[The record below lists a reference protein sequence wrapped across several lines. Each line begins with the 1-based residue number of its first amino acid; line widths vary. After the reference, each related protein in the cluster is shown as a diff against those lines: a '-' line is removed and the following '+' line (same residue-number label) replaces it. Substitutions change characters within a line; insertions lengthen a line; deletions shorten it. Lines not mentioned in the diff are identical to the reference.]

1 MIEPNRIQQ
10 LDEKTI
16 GHISAG
22 EVVER
27 PAQVVKELLENSL
40 DAGSTSIHVIIE
52 RGGFDKIQIEDNGSG
67 IHQDDLALSLD
78 RHATSKMKSPEDL
91 NEIYT
96 LGFRGE
102 ALASIGM
109 VSKLTVASRPD
120 GQDGRSIQMEDGNK
134 AELEPFGMAKG
145 TVVTVEHLFE
155 NTPVRLGFQRR
166 PATEHARIV
175 EVVVAHAIAHPTV
188 GFRCTIDGRS
198 TLHLPK
204 VESIE
209 DRLYDVLGGQS
220 SSLLPLQ
227 QPVDDASVPGE
238 ERWSGYI
245 STPDISRGKGDEIHI
260 LVNGRPVA
268 STPFHQ
274 AIRRGYRTR
283 LMQGRH
289 PVTVLH
295 LEVPATEVDVNVHP
309 TKREVRLRHSWRVL
323 ERLERAIAYTLASSP
338 TQPDSSGELQGL
350 EGLSH
355 NSIEKPIQELLTPIK
370 EAVTH
375 QHTSPVSN
383 PPAWVLAAGTQL
395 NLVGD
400 VAEDVIEST
409 EKERPQSMAASAQ
422 KMLPGMDSFPV
433 APALSKEERA
443 LHRHAGLGGSILP
456 TQESPLKSSE
466 NDLPKMEPLSQFA
479 DSYILAQAG
488 EELLLI
494 DQHALHERIR
504 YERLRHDKTIWQPQ
518 SRLVPTVIEFNLTQQ
533 ARVEASM
540 DKLNELGFTLE
551 QQSDGEW
558 HVLQAP
564 RLLDGDEI
572 QPFLF
577 DLLQDVSED
586 GAPLETIE
594 RRKDHLA
601 FLNACRGAVK
611 ANDELSIAEMRRL
624 LDDMRHV
631 PNPWAC
637 VHGRPTALR
646 LSLDSLDK
654 HFGRHG

>member
-1 MIEPNRIQQ
+1 MTEPNRIQQ

-40 DAGSTSIHVIIE
+40 DAGSNSIHVIIE

-370 EAVTH
+370 EAATH

>member
-350 EGLSH
+350 EGLSN
-355 NSIEKPIQELLTPIK
+355 NSIEKPIQELLTPKK

>member
-1 MIEPNRIQQ
+1 MTEPNRIQQ

>member
-1 MIEPNRIQQ
+1 
-10 LDEKTI
+10 
-16 GHISAG
+16 
-22 EVVER
+22 
-27 PAQVVKELLENSL
+27 
-40 DAGSTSIHVIIE
+40 
-52 RGGFDKIQIEDNGSG
+52 
-67 IHQDDLALSLD
+67 
-78 RHATSKMKSPEDL
+78 
-91 NEIYT
+91 
-96 LGFRGE
+96 
-102 ALASIGM
+102 
-109 VSKLTVASRPD
+109 
-120 GQDGRSIQMEDGNK
+120 
-134 AELEPFGMAKG
+134 
-145 TVVTVEHLFE
+145 
-155 NTPVRLGFQRR
+155 
-166 PATEHARIV
+166 
-175 EVVVAHAIAHPTV
+175 
-188 GFRCTIDGRS
+188 
-198 TLHLPK
+198 
-204 VESIE
+204 
-209 DRLYDVLGGQS
+209 
-220 SSLLPLQ
+220 
-227 QPVDDASVPGE
+227 
-238 ERWSGYI
+238 
-245 STPDISRGKGDEIHI
+245 
-260 LVNGRPVA
+260 
-268 STPFHQ
+268 
-274 AIRRGYRTR
+274 
-283 LMQGRH
+283 MQGRH

>member
-1 MIEPNRIQQ
+1 MTEPNRIQQ

-109 VSKLTVASRPD
+109 VSRLTVASRPD

-422 KMLPGMDSFPV
+422 KILPGMDSFPV

-533 ARVEASM
+533 ARLEASM

-572 QPFLF
+572 QP
-577 DLLQDVSED
+577 
-586 GAPLETIE
+586 
-594 RRKDHLA
+594 
-601 FLNACRGAVK
+601 
-611 ANDELSIAEMRRL
+611 
-624 LDDMRHV
+624 
-631 PNPWAC
+631 
-637 VHGRPTALR
+637 
-646 LSLDSLDK
+646 
-654 HFGRHG
+654 

>member
-1 MIEPNRIQQ
+1 MTEPNRIQQ

-350 EGLSH
+350 EGLSN
-355 NSIEKPIQELLTPIK
+355 NSIEKPIQELLTPKK

-540 DKLNELGFTLE
+540 VKLNELGFTLE

>member
-1 MIEPNRIQQ
+1 MTEPNRIQQ

-109 VSKLTVASRPD
+109 VSRLTVASRPD

-533 ARVEASM
+533 ARLEASM

>member
-1 MIEPNRIQQ
+1 MNEPKRIQQ

-40 DAGSTSIHVIIE
+40 DAGSSLIHVVIE

-67 IHQDDLALSLD
+67 IHQDDLVLSLD

-120 GQDGRSIQMEDGNK
+120 GQEGRSIQMEDGNK
-134 AELEPFGMAKG
+134 SGIEPSGMAKG

-175 EVVVAHAIAHPTV
+175 EVVVAHAIAHPNV

-204 VESIE
+204 VDTIE

-227 QPVDDASVPGE
+227 QPNDDASVPGD

-295 LEVPATEVDVNVHP
+295 LEVPANEVDVNVHP

-323 ERLERAIAYTLASSP
+323 ERLERAIAHTLASSP
-338 TQPDSSGELQGL
+338 TQPDPSGELQGL
-350 EGLSH
+350 EGLSQQ
-355 NSIEKPIQELLTPIK
+355 SIEKPIQELLVPK
-370 EAVTH
+370 VEEK
-375 QHTSPVSN
+375 SPAEVPS
-383 PPAWVLAAGTQL
+383 PPAWALAAGTQL
-395 NLVGD
+395 NLVGK
-400 VAEDVIEST
+400 VAEDPVDKD
-409 EKERPQSMAASAQ
+409 EKLRPQSTAASAQ
-422 KMLPGMDSFPV
+422 KSLPGMDSSPI

-456 TQESPLKSSE
+456 SQESPLKRTG
-466 NDLPKMEPLSQFA
+466 NDLLPPLSA
-479 DSYILAQAG
+479 ILALTGGGTISGAPHAMFK
-488 EELLLI
+488 ESNRI
-494 DQHALHERIR
+494 DKTAEMLHQFGIDSIIKEDGITIEGNQSIQKPVSMIQTFGDHRLQMTAIIFATKVGAIVEGTHLHQIADPNFL
-504 YERLRHDKTIWQPQ
+504 ERLSTMPAEVFVK
-518 SRLVPTVIEFNLTQQ
+518 
-533 ARVEASM
+533 RVQ
-540 DKLNELGFTLE
+540 G
-551 QQSDGEW
+551 
-558 HVLQAP
+558 
-564 RLLDGDEI
+564 
-572 QPFLF
+572 
-577 DLLQDVSED
+577 
-586 GAPLETIE
+586 
-594 RRKDHLA
+594 
-601 FLNACRGAVK
+601 
-611 ANDELSIAEMRRL
+611 
-624 LDDMRHV
+624 
-631 PNPWAC
+631 
-637 VHGRPTALR
+637 
-646 LSLDSLDK
+646 
-654 HFGRHG
+654 

>member
-1 MIEPNRIQQ
+1 MTEPNRIQQ

-350 EGLSH
+350 EGLSN
-355 NSIEKPIQELLTPIK
+355 NSIEKPIQELLTPKK

>member
-1 MIEPNRIQQ
+1 MTEPNRIQQ

-109 VSKLTVASRPD
+109 VSRLTVASRPD

-422 KMLPGMDSFPV
+422 KILPGMDSFPV

-533 ARVEASM
+533 ARLEASM

-551 QQSDGEW
+551 QKSDGEW
-558 HVLQAP
+558 HVFQAP

>member
-1 MIEPNRIQQ
+1 MTEPNRIQQ

-350 EGLSH
+350 EGLSN
-355 NSIEKPIQELLTPIK
+355 NSIEKPIQELLTPKK

-540 DKLNELGFTLE
+540 VKMNELGFTLE